1 MEYDSR
7 ISIAYDTIFYGVL
20 YFNTEAYKQS
30 MLKNYGIADTDL
42 KYFYSLGESIPP
54 PPPALYPFYYCD
66 FKKASFLSDCF
77 FNRFDFG
84 QEDALSFFKRLLDH
98 PSSFLNDLFQYYL
111 KSSDETVYSRK
122 AQFIQKIVELDYDHE
137 LLFQLINLWSD
148 YKPVLQALYDFIV
161 ACYNAVSE
169 LFAKEECGL
178 IRNLLRVFKREQF
191 LDHLNAIP
199 DIDYSKPSKKDR
211 MGISLLNTPMIL
223 LKSTAE
229 KHSFILGSHC
239 HQYLDIH
246 QNYDK
251 TSPVTLCAA
260 LGDPLKAEILSYLN
274 EKEYTVTQLS
284 EKIFQSRQTINR
296 HVLWLL
302 DFMFITVA
310 ERKGLEVYYKI
321 NREFFIAAKDILDK
335 YLLNFNRSYFLG
347 DDRYENL
354 EST

>member
-20 YFNTEAYKQS
+20 YFNTEAYKQHL
-30 MLKNYGIADTDL
+30 LKNYGISDTDL

-66 FKKASFLSDCF
+66 FRKVSFLSDCF
-77 FNRFDFG
+77 INRFDSG

-111 KSSDETVYSRK
+111 ESSDETVYSRK

-178 IRNLLRVFKREQF
+178 IRNLLRIFKREHF
-191 LDHLNAIP
+191 LDHLNAHP

-223 LKSTAE
+223 QKGTSE
-229 KHSFILGSHC
+229 KHSFVLGSRC
-239 HQYLDIH
+239 HQYLDLH

-251 TSPVTLCAA
+251 ISPVTLCAA
-260 LGDPLKAEILSYLN
+260 LGDPLKAEILSYLK
-274 EKEYTVTQLS
+274 EREYTVTQLS

-335 YLLNFNRSYFLG
+335 YLLKFNRPYFLG
-347 DDRYENL
+347 DDRHENL

>member
-7 ISIAYDTIFYGVL
+7 MGIAYDTIFFGVI
-20 YFNTEAYKQS
+20 YFNTDAYKQS
-30 MLKNYGIADTDL
+30 MLTNYDISDTDL

-66 FKKASFLSDCF
+66 FRKASFLSDCF
-77 FNRFDFG
+77 INRFDFG

-111 KSSDETVYSRK
+111 KSSDEIVYSRK

-191 LDHLNAIP
+191 LDHLNVLP
-199 DIDYSKPSKKDR
+199 DIDYSKMNKKDR
-211 MGISLLNTPMIL
+211 MSISLLNMPL
-223 LKSTAE
+223 VFLKSTAE
-229 KHSFILGSHC
+229 KHSFILGSRC
-239 HQYLDIH
+239 HQYLDL
-246 QNYDK
+246 QKNYDK
-251 TSPVTLCAA
+251 ISATTLCAA

-284 EKIFQSRQTINR
+284 KKIFQSRQTINR

-335 YLLNFNRSYFLG
+335 YLLNFNRPYFLG